1 MTVKQIAEIEKH
13 CLRVYLDPDGNEG
26 SWFTIAPRFKMR
38 SEGENVTQFPP
49 LPASCAFGRLTY
61 INVGT
66 NGRPDTSREQSTQ
79 SILARE

>member
-38 SEGENVTQFPP
+38 SEGENVTQFPARP
-49 LPASCAFGRLTY
+49 FLLLAPSVASYTL
-61 INVGT
+61 I
-66 NGRPDTSREQSTQ
+66 
-79 SILARE
+79 